1 MLRRC
6 AKISPDRYANV
17 SLMFC
22 ININRK
28 VGDDVKTK
36 HRVSLITGMLTLAVL
51 LPVLFSIWFA
61 HHQAEKRF
69 RSELNSYTDRT
80 IRRTGQVEEQA
91 KLALWEINRFQ
102 GETCSPAH
110 LQAMR
115 RLTFSFRHVQEVMYM
130 RNRTLLCS
138 SLESRG
144 EQMRWPRP
152 DRINAEGYA
161 VWFTQSND
169 LNFYHYMVALGIGP
183 HIVVMD
189 PMSFIDV
196 IPFGSWPI
204 EVALIGLNQ
213 NRVIASSVRFDESV
227 WQRAQQGK
235 LSRLEYQGNVYLIR
249 RQPESGFALVVW
261 ASRLPLEKESR
272 DQMMVWLPLGVAISA
287 FAVVLM
293 LRLLR
298 RIQSPRYRLL
308 DAINASE
315 LRVYYQPVVNLSNG
329 RVAGA
334 EALVRWPQPDGSM
347 LTPDIF
353 IPLAEQTGL
362 ISRITRQVVQ
372 SVFRDLGDYLHVH
385 PDMHIS
391 INLAPEDLFS
401 DDLLNLL
408 TPLLARWQVEPQQ
421 IALEITERGF
431 ADPKVTSPVIE
442 RLREAGHKVYID
454 DFGTGYS
461 SLSYLQDLPVDILK
475 IDKSFVDALEYKQV
489 TPHIIEMAKSL
500 KLEMV
505 AEGVETESQAD
516 WLRLHGVQ
524 YGQGWLYSKALPP
537 GEYIAWFNQQNVT
550 LLT

>member
-6 AKISPDRYANV
+6 AKVTPDRYANV
-17 SLMFC
+17 SRMFC

-28 VGDDVKTK
+28 AGDDVKTR
-36 HRVSLITGMLTLAVL
+36 HRVRLITGMLTLAVL
-51 LPVLFSIWFA
+51 LPVLFSIWLA

-69 RSELNSYTDRT
+69 LNELNSYTDRT
-80 IRRTGQVEEQA
+80 LRRTIQVEEQA
-91 KLALWEINRFQ
+91 KIALWEINRFR
-102 GETCSPAH
+102 GEACGPEH
-110 LQAMR
+110 LKTMR
-115 RLTFSFRHVQEVMYM
+115 RLTFSFRHVQEVMFI

-138 SLESRG
+138 SLENR
-144 EQMRWPRP
+144 EEDRLWPRP

-161 VWFTQSND
+161 VWFTENND
-169 LNFYHYMVALGIGP
+169 LNFYHYMVALGIGS
-183 HIVVMD
+183 HVVVMD

-204 EVALIGLNQ
+204 DVALIGLNQ
-213 NRVIASSVRFDESV
+213 NRVIASSARFDERV
-227 WQRAQQGK
+227 WQRARQSN
-235 LSRLEYQGNVYLIR
+235 LSTFEHQGNVYLIR
-249 RQPESGFALVVW
+249 RQPDSGFALVVW
-261 ASRLPLEKESR
+261 ASRLPLEKASR
-272 DQMMVWLPLGVAISA
+272 DQLLLWLPLGVVISA
-287 FAVVLM
+287 LAVVLT

-315 LRVYYQPVVNLSNG
+315 LRVFYQPIVNLSNG
-329 RVAGA
+329 RVVGA

-362 ISRITRQVVQ
+362 ITRITRQVVE

-391 INLAPEDLFS
+391 INLAPEDLAS
-401 DDLLNLL
+401 DHLLDML
-408 TPLLARWQVEPQQ
+408 TPLLARWEVEPHQ
-421 IALEITERGF
+421 IALEITERSF

-442 RLREAGHKVYID
+442 RLREAGHAVYID

-461 SLSYLQDLPVDILK
+461 SLSYLQDLPIDILK

-500 KLEMV
+500 KLQMV

-516 WLRLHGVQ
+516 WLRQHGVQ
-524 YGQGWLYSKALPP
+524 FGQGWLYSKALPA
-537 GEYIAWFNQQNVT
+537 GEYIAWFTQQNTT

>member
-1 MLRRC
+1 M
-6 AKISPDRYANV
+6 
-17 SLMFC
+17 
-22 ININRK
+22 
-28 VGDDVKTK
+28 KTK
-36 HRVSLITGMLTLAVL
+36 HRVSLITGMLTLALL

-169 LNFYHYMVALGIGP
+169 LNFYHYMVALGIGS
-183 HIVVMD
+183 HVVVMD

-329 RVAGA
+329 RVVGA

-391 INLAPEDLFS
+391 INLALEDLFS
-401 DDLLNLL
+401 DDLLDLL

-500 KLEMV
+500 RLEMV

-537 GEYIAWFNQQNVT
+537 GEYIAWFNQQNAT

>member
-1 MLRRC
+1 M
-6 AKISPDRYANV
+6 
-17 SLMFC
+17 
-22 ININRK
+22 
-28 VGDDVKTK
+28 KTK
-36 HRVSLITGMLTLAVL
+36 HRVSLITGMLMLAVL
-51 LPVLFSIWFA
+51 LPVLFSIWLA

-69 RSELNSYTDRT
+69 LSELNSYADRT
-80 IRRTGQVEEQA
+80 IRRTSQVEEQA
-91 KLALWEINRFQ
+91 RLALWEINRFQ
-102 GETCSPAH
+102 GEMCSPAH
-110 LQAMR
+110 LLAMR
-115 RLTFSFRHVQEVMYM
+115 RLIFSFRHIQEVMYT
-130 RNRTLLCS
+130 RNRSLLCS
-138 SLESRG
+138 SLERRG
-144 EQMRWPRP
+144 EQLIWPRP
-152 DRINAEGYA
+152 DRINHEGYA
-161 VWFTQSND
+161 VWFTENND

-204 EVALIGLNQ
+204 EAALIGLNR
-213 NRVIASSVRFDESV
+213 NRVIASSVRFDERV
-227 WQRAQQGK
+227 WQRAQQAK
-235 LSRLEYQGNVYLIR
+235 LSSLEYQGNVYLIR
-249 RQPESGFALVVW
+249 RQPDSGFALVVW
-261 ASRLPLEKESR
+261 ASRLPLENESR
-272 DQMMVWLPLGVAISA
+272 DQMLIWLPLGAVISA
-287 FAVVLM
+287 LAAILM

-315 LRVYYQPVVNLSNG
+315 LRVFYQPIVNLSSG
-329 RVAGA
+329 RVVGA

-362 ISRITRQVVQ
+362 ISRITHQVVE

-391 INLAPEDLFS
+391 VNLAPEDLTS
-401 DDLLNLL
+401 DDLLSHL
-408 TPLLARWQVEPQQ
+408 TPLLARWQVEPRQ

-431 ADPKVTSPVIE
+431 ADPKITSPFIE
-442 RLREAGHKVYID
+442 QLREAGHSVYID

-500 KLEMV
+500 HLEMV
-505 AEGVETESQAD
+505 AEGVETASQAD

-524 YGQGWLYSKALPP
+524 YGQGWLYSKALPA
-537 GEYIAWFNQQNVT
+537 GEFMHWFNQQNAT